1 MQVVRYEDKRRTVVK
16 HIGSAHDE
24 DTLAILLSEAERY
37 VQAHDAQP
45 SLFAASEVQSQLVD
59 LSKVRLVGVTHTYA
73 RRGLLAFANL
83 CGLGDLPVLYRDLAL
98 MRIIEPAS
106 KLQTIELLEQHFEVP
121 YAERTVYRLLPKL
134 ITHQPAIETAAIDL
148 VRHDL
153 KESFS
158 LVLYDVTTL
167 NFESFKEYDFQ
178 RPLRKKCL
186 FDSCAKKPVIR
197 PLLNTGENHGLK
209 LHVA

>member
-1 MQVVRYEDKRRTVVK
+1 VVRYEIKRRSVVK

-24 DTLAILLSEAERY
+24 DTLAILLSEAER
-37 VQAHDAQP
+37 
-45 SLFAASEVQSQLVD
+45 
-59 LSKVRLVGVTHTYA
+59 
-73 RRGLLAFANL
+73 
-83 CGLGDLPVLYRDLAL
+83 
-98 MRIIEPAS
+98 
-106 KLQTIELLEQHFEVP
+106 
-121 YAERTVYRLLPKL
+121 TVYRLLPKL
-134 ITHQPAIETAAIDL
+134 ITHQPAIETATIDL